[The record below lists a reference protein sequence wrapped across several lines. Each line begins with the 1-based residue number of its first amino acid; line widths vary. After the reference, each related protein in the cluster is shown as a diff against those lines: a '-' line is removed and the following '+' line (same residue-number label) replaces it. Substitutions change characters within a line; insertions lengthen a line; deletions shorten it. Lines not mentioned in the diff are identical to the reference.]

1 MFEPKTID
9 DERLY
14 LGGEFNLRSTWELF
28 IKEAGDD
35 YNKLQAIVQ
44 KYDIPRKP
52 GGNVVDA
59 VICEFE
65 RMKAELDGS

>member
-14 LGGEFNLRSTWELF
+14 LNGEFNLRSIWELI
-28 IKEAGDD
+28 IKEARED
-35 YNKLQAIVQ
+35 YEKLQEVVK

-59 VICEFE
+59 VIREFE
-65 RMKAELDGS
+65 QMKAELDGS